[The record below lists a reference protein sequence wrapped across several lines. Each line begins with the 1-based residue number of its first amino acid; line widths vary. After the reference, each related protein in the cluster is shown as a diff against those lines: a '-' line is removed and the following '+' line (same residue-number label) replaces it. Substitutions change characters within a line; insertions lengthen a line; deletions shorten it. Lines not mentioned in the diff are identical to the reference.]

1 MKVALRTQ
9 PDAGNL
15 AMRAYAITRR
25 NKLLLPVYLIFGL
38 AALGPEVVS
47 ENI

>member
-9 PDAGNL
+9 PDAGYL
-15 AMRAYAITRR
+15 AIRAYAVARR
-25 NKLLLPVYLIFGL
+25 NWLLLLVYLIFGL